1 MSSEFVPL
9 TVFTISCVLMPF
21 TLNVAAISLKTNEAV
36 QQVSSWSMIQ
46 LAGEENGLASWWP
59 PDWEEGFRHVVL
71 LNVDIKAALKGPSL
85 VTNAGSNCRIVEV
98 KANRLLF
105 PLWHSGFL

>member
-1 MSSEFVPL
+1 MSSDFVPL
-9 TVFTISCVLMPF
+9 TVFTISYVFMPF

-46 LAGEENGLASWWP
+46 FAGEEKGLASWWP

-85 VTNAGSNCRIVEV
+85 VTKVGSNCRVVEV
-98 KANRLLF
+98 KANRRLF
-105 PLWHSGFL
+105 PLCHSGFL

>member
-1 MSSEFVPL
+1 M
-9 TVFTISCVLMPF
+9 
-21 TLNVAAISLKTNEAV
+21 AAIWLKTNEAV

-46 LAGEENGLASWWP
+46 FTGEEKGLASWWP
-59 PDWEEGFRHVVL
+59 PDWEGGFRRVVL

-85 VTNAGSNCRIVEV
+85 VTTVGSNCRIVEV

-105 PLWHSGFL
+105 PFWHSGFL

>member
-1 MSSEFVPL
+1 MPSEFVPL

-46 LAGEENGLASWWP
+46 FAGEENGLASWWP

-71 LNVDIKAALKGPSL
+71 LNVDIKAALKSQCL
-85 VTNAGSNCRIVEV
+85 
-98 KANRLLF
+98 
-105 PLWHSGFL
+105 